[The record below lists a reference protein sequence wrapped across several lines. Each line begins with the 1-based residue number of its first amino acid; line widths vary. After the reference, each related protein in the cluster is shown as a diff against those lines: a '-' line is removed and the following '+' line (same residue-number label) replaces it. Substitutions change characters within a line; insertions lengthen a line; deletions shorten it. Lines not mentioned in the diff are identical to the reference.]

1 MKGIVN
7 KIIEVSFIDGP
18 GSRMAI
24 FLQGCNLDCLY
35 CHNPETK
42 KYCNDCGRCVA
53 TCPTGALKRVEG
65 KVTWDKTICRGCDRC
80 LEVCPHSSSPKTTLW
95 EAEDLVAYILENEVF
110 LEGITFSGGEC
121 TLQADFILEV
131 SKKLKEKSNLTVF
144 VDTNC
149 FLDEKKFLTL
159 CQNIDGIMADLK
171 AFDPILHQKLTGVG
185 NELIFKNLQTAS
197 RLGVL
202 SEVRTVLVPD
212 LNDDPQEVKNI
223 ARFIGELNSSTLL
236 KLIPFRNY
244 GVKSYLKDVPN
255 LALEKFQE
263 LLAVAREVLGSRV
276 YGKYSI

>member
-1 MKGIVN
+1 MRGIVN

-42 KYCNDCGRCVA
+42 KYCQNCGRCVEQ
-53 TCPTGALKRVEG
+53 CPAGALTNLDGR
-65 KVTWDKTICRGCDRC
+65 VTWDKAICHGCDRC

-95 EAEDLVAYILENEVF
+95 EVEDLVAYILENEVF
-110 LEGITFSGGEC
+110 LDGVTFSGGEC

-131 SKKLKEKSNLTVF
+131 SHKLKEKSNLTVF

-149 FLDEKKFLTL
+149 FLEEEKFLTL

-171 AFDPILHQKLTGVG
+171 AFDPVLHRKLTGVA
-185 NELIFKNLQTAS
+185 NELIFQNLNTAS
-197 RLGVL
+197 QLGVL
-202 SEVRTVLVPD
+202 YEVRTVLVPG
-212 LNDDPQEVKNI
+212 LNDHPQEVKNI
-223 ARFIGELNSSTLL
+223 ARFIRELNSYTLL

-244 GVKSYLKDVPN
+244 GVKSYLKEAPN
-255 LALEKFQE
+255 LPEEKFFE
-263 LLAVAREVLGSRV
+263 LFEVATEILGSRV